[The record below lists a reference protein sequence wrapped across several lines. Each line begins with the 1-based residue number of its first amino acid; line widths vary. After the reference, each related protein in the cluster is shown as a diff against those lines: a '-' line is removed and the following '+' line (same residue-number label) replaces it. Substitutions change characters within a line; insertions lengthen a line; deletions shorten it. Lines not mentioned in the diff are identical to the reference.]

1 MKRLLYLGIVWN
13 LAAFVVAIFFWFKVV
28 DIRMGELLSDLNYS
42 KVREYTQIGSSIT
55 ILFALVNIIATAF
68 IINQIRAYFRSII
81 PFIIVLL
88 NLLSTSFLIFIFFRP
103 NHISFD
109 ESGYF
114 VALNFLISLIGI
126 IFILYLLLR
135 KKIKLEDDEILDL

>member
-1 MKRLLYLGIVWN
+1 MKRLLYIGIVWN

-28 DIRMGELLSDLNYS
+28 DIRMGELFSDVNYS
-42 KVREYTQIGSSIT
+42 KVGEYTQIGSSIT
-55 ILFALVNIIATAF
+55 ILFALVNIIVMAF
-68 IINQIRAYFRSII
+68 IINQIRAYFRSVI

-88 NLLSTSFLIFIFFRP
+88 NLLSASFLIFIFFRP

-135 KKIKLEDDEILDL
+135 KKVKLEDDEILDL